1 MRHGAKALP
10 TNLDPTLLEETK
22 QLGLIKDYRVEDM
35 EKLSF
40 PDKSFDFVCCKD
52 SLHHCLAPW
61 QALYE
66 MMRVARKGVFLIEPF
81 DHGFLSSAIYGTRSK
96 PFHWFEEEPG
106 NYAYV
111 NLGALLLRDLPGSA
125 FRRAL
130 SDAGFA
136 VTDLPLNPHTRRA
149 VLQSLDILYSRS

>member
-1 MRHGAKALP
+1 MSARSAAFSRAHWLTVGDGRHAFEARFLMRHGAKALP

-96 PFHWFEEEPG
+96 PFHW
-106 NYAYV
+106 
-111 NLGALLLRDLPGSA
+111 
-125 FRRAL
+125 
-130 SDAGFA
+130 
-136 VTDLPLNPHTRRA
+136 
-149 VLQSLDILYSRS
+149 I

>member
-1 MRHGAKALP
+1 MRQPRLALSGGAW
-10 TNLDPTLLEETK
+10 NL
-22 QLGLIKDYRVEDM
+22 QSLGTRHRGRKHQPDDLRRQRERVEQLEGM
-35 EKLSF
+35 
-40 PDKSFDFVCCKD
+40 
-52 SLHHCLAPW
+52 
-61 QALYE
+61 
-66 MMRVARKGVFLIEPF
+66 AREGK
-81 DHGFLSSAIYGTRSK
+81 A
-96 PFHWFEEEPG
+96 
-106 NYAYV
+106 AYV